1 MNIGEIIF
9 YIFMLLLQVQ
19 MLAAA
24 KDRVEISTMKK
35 LWVEEQ
41 KQYQLV
47 KENIDAIN
55 IKCHDLKHQI
65 RNLRTT
71 GQVDP
76 AYLDDLER
84 SVSIYN
90 SAVRTGN
97 ETLDIVL
104 TDKRLHCAS
113 HNIQFT
119 CIADGSGVAFME
131 TMDIFS
137 LFGNILD
144 NAIACES
151 LQPPEM
157 RFIHLSVRTV
167 NRMLSVHAENHFEDS
182 LQFKDGLPVTT
193 KRGQR
198 FPWLWHNERPPH
210 CGKI

>member
-1 MNIGEIIF
+1 
-9 YIFMLLLQVQ
+9 MLLLQVQ

-97 ETLDIVL
+97 ENAG
-104 TDKRLHCAS
+104 HCS
-113 HNIQFT
+113 
-119 CIADGSGVAFME
+119 D
-131 TMDIFS
+131 
-137 LFGNILD
+137 
-144 NAIACES
+144 
-151 LQPPEM
+151 
-157 RFIHLSVRTV
+157 R
-167 NRMLSVHAENHFEDS
+167 
-182 LQFKDGLPVTT
+182 
-193 KRGQR
+193 
-198 FPWLWHNERPPH
+198 
-210 CGKI
+210 